1 MPEGTIKNIDP
12 ESYNKAIQDAI
23 DMIQQMALSYGWDT
37 QSDACHVCRRLDDL
51 FVSEGVV

>member
-1 MPEGTIKNIDP
+1 MPEGTIKNIDT

-37 QSDACHVCRRLDDL
+37 QSDACHVCSRLDDL
-51 FVSEGVV
+51 FITECD